1 MAQACTTTAA
11 MPSTPSTSDVLASR
25 VVVESVRG
33 VATSD
38 GAGVKLTRLI
48 GTPALRWVD
57 PFLML
62 DEFLSD

>member
-1 MAQACTTTAA
+1 MTQACTTTAA

-48 GTPALRWVD
+48 GTPVLRWVD

-62 DEFLSD
+62 DEFLSG